1 MSDRDDIAQ
10 LISDLGLLVDA
21 RDWDGLRELFADEV
35 DVDYT
40 SLNGGQPQRVPP
52 ADLVG
57 GWKQML
63 EPLVATHH
71 LISNHSVT
79 LDGDRASLAA
89 NVTATHVPQEREHWV
104 VGGRYDV
111 MARSINGRWHINA
124 LTLTVRWQTGSQDIM
139 GADT

>member
-10 LISDLGLLVDA
+10 VVSDLGLLVDA
-21 RDWDGLRELFADEV
+21 RDWDRLRELFADEV

-40 SLNGGQPQRVPP
+40 SLNGGEAQRVPP
-52 ADLVG
+52 ADLVD

-63 EPLVATHH
+63 EPLLATHH

-79 LDGDRASLAA
+79 LDGDMASLAA
-89 NVTATHVPQEREHWV
+89 NVTATHVPQEGKHWV

-111 MARSINGRWHINA
+111 LARSINERWRIRA
-124 LTLTVRWQTGSQDIM
+124 LTLTVKWQTGSQDIM
-139 GADT
+139 GG